1 MSTKVKAVNV
11 FFKTAI
17 KSDVDKIKSDI
28 ILTDRQ
34 ETIFNMFYIQR
45 KDRLFI
51 ADTLCISP
59 AVVDRELRRIRD
71 KILRILS

>member
-1 MSTKVKAVNV
+1 MYNVKAVNKY
-11 FFKTAI
+11 FRTAI
-17 KSDVDKIKSDI
+17 RADVDRIKNDI

-34 ETIFNMFYIQR
+34 DTIFNMFYIQR

-59 AVVDRELRRIRD
+59 TVVDRELRRIRD

>member
-1 MSTKVKAVNV
+1 MYSVKAVNKY
-11 FFKTAI
+11 FRTAI
-17 KSDVDKIKSDI
+17 RADVDRIKNDI

-34 ETIFNMFYIQR
+34 DTIFNMFYIQR

-59 AVVDRELRRIRD
+59 TVVDRELRRIRD
-71 KILRILS
+71 KILQII

>member
-1 MSTKVKAVNV
+1 MYNVKTVNRY
-11 FFKTAI
+11 FRTAI
-17 KSDVDKIKSDI
+17 KADVDRIKNDI

-34 ETIFNMFYIQR
+34 DTIFDMFYIKR

-59 AVVDRELRRIRD
+59 TVVDRELRRIRD
-71 KILRILS
+71 KILLII

>member
-1 MSTKVKAVNV
+1 MYNVKAVNRY
-11 FFKTAI
+11 FRTAI
-17 KSDVDKIKSDI
+17 KADVDKIKNDI

-34 ETIFNMFYIQR
+34 DTIFNMFYIQR

-59 AVVDRELRRIRD
+59 TVVDRELRRIRD

>member
-1 MSTKVKAVNV
+1 MYNVKAVNKY
-11 FFKTAI
+11 FRTAI
-17 KSDVDKIKSDI
+17 RADVDRIKNDI

-34 ETIFNMFYIQR
+34 DTIFDMFYIKR

-59 AVVDRELRRIRD
+59 TVVDRELRRIRD
-71 KILRILS
+71 KILQII

>member
-1 MSTKVKAVNV
+1 MYNVKAVNRY
-11 FFKTAI
+11 FRTAI
-17 KSDVDKIKSDI
+17 RADVDRIKNDI

-34 ETIFNMFYIQR
+34 DTIFNMFYIQR

-59 AVVDRELRRIRD
+59 TVVDRELRRIRD
-71 KILRILS
+71 KILQII

>member
-1 MSTKVKAVNV
+1 MYNVKAVNKY
-11 FFKTAI
+11 FRTAI
-17 KSDVDKIKSDI
+17 RADVDRIKNDI

-34 ETIFNMFYIQR
+34 DTIFNMFYIQR

-51 ADTLCISP
+51 ADTLSISP
-59 AVVDRELRRIRD
+59 TVVDRELRQIRD

>member
-1 MSTKVKAVNV
+1 MYNVKAVNRY
-11 FFKTAI
+11 FRTAI
-17 KSDVDKIKSDI
+17 RADVDRIKNDI

-34 ETIFNMFYIQR
+34 DTIFNMFYIQR

-59 AVVDRELRRIRD
+59 TVVDRELRRIRD

>member
-1 MSTKVKAVNV
+1 MYNVKAVNKY
-11 FFKTAI
+11 FRTAI
-17 KSDVDKIKSDI
+17 RADVDRIKNDI

-34 ETIFNMFYIQR
+34 DTIFNMFYIQR

-59 AVVDRELRRIRD
+59 TVVDRELRRIRD
-71 KILRILS
+71 KILQII